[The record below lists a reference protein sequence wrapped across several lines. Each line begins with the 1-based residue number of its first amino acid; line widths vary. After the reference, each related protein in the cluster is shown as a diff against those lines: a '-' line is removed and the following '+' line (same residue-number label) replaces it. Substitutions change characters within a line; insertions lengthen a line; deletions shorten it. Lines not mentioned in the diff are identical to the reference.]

1 MESEVLTF
9 HQLFETSHRLD
20 HFLVNQF
27 PELSR
32 SYLQNLVKKGN
43 VSVDGNI
50 IYKTGYKLDGERVIS
65 IILPPPETS
74 KLTPERMPLDVLFE
88 NKDVLVIN
96 KPAGIVVHPSA
107 GHKTGTLVHGL
118 LAYIPD
124 LEGIGGIKRP
134 GIVHRLDKE
143 TSGVLIIAK
152 NDRAHRFLQ
161 EQFKQRQVKKSYLA
175 LVDSKPPTPTGRIEA
190 SIGRDPSHRQ
200 RMAIVPE
207 GKGKLAISEYKTIQS
222 FTNHSL
228 LQIRIQTGRTHQIRL
243 HMAFLDCPVVG
254 DRIYGYKT
262 PSLSVKRHLLHAQS
276 LVINLPD
283 GTNNAYFEAPL
294 PNDFQ
299 NVIERL
305 T

>member
-74 KLTPERMPLDVLFE
+74 KLSPERMPLDILFE

-190 SIGRDPSHRQ
+190 SVGRDPSHRQ

-222 FTNHSL
+222 FTNHTL

-294 PNDFQ
+294 PKDFQ

>member
-1 MESEVLTF
+1 MNSEALTF
-9 HQLFETSHRLD
+9 HQIFETSQRLD
-20 HFLVNQF
+20 HFLVSQF
-27 PELSR
+27 PDLSR
-32 SYLQNLVKKGN
+32 SFLQNLVKKGN

-50 IYKTGYKLDGERVIS
+50 IYKTGYKLDGEREIS

-74 KLTPERMPLDVLFE
+74 NLIPEPIPIDILFE
-88 NKDVLVIN
+88 NQDVLVIN

-107 GHKTGTLVHGL
+107 GHRTGTLVHGL
-118 LAYIPD
+118 LAYMPD
-124 LEGIGGIKRP
+124 LEGIGGVKRP

-152 NDRAHRFLQ
+152 NDAAHRFLQ
-161 EQFKQRQVKKSYLA
+161 AQFKQRQVKKSYLA
-175 LVDSKPPTPTGRIEA
+175 LVDSRPPTPTGRVEA

-207 GKGKLAISEYKTIQS
+207 GKGRNAISEYKTLQS
-222 FTNHSL
+222 FTNHTL
-228 LQIRIQTGRTHQIRL
+228 LQISIHTGRTHQIRL
-243 HMAFLDCPVVG
+243 HMAFLNCPVVG
-254 DRIYGYKT
+254 DRIYGYKN
-262 PSLSVKRHLLHAQS
+262 PSLLVKRHMLHAQS

-283 GTNNAYFEAPL
+283 GTDNACFEAPL

-299 NVIERL
+299 KVIERL